1 MSSCSCSN
9 AEGLS
14 LLDGIYA
21 DRLYNTYNPPKVFIP
36 LTTQLMY
43 KVNNPVL
50 QQTVVQNA
58 FTQPTFSQEAT
69 LNSVA
74 STADNLTVQES
85 DLLNNLQSENN
96 FTNSLQTGITTL
108 EMENN
113 PGKDVI
119 DITNVASLS
128 NNIESEAVHKLIKNN
143 DNNIIKSMKSLA
155 MLKKKIDNKERVD
168 DLLEYAQIWDK
179 LICEKEQSKDILL
192 DFRTKALEIFGDNT
206 IDHFENNIGLN
217 DSYKDVLHLSPK
229 TTAQS
234 TLAEFYK
241 SIAGNAGEVVYM
253 CIKGSNVQKAVN
265 GKCSDGFKLHKYS
278 EPFTIDPTI

>member
-14 LLDGIYA
+14 LLDSIYA

-36 LTTQLMY
+36 LTTQFMY

-58 FTQPTFSQEAT
+58 FNQPTFSQEAT
-69 LNSVA
+69 VNSIA

-85 DLLNNLQSENN
+85 DLLNTLQSENN
-96 FTNSLQTGITTL
+96 FTTSLQTGITTL

-113 PGKDVI
+113 PEKEVI
-119 DITNVASLS
+119 DVTTVASLS
-128 NNIESEAVHKLIKNN
+128 NNIESEIVDNIVKNS
-143 DNNIIKSMKSLA
+143 DNSIIKSMKSLA
-155 MLKKKIDNKERVD
+155 MLKKKIENKERVD

-192 DFRTKALEIFGDNT
+192 DFRTKALEIFGGKT

-217 DSYKDVLHLSPK
+217 DSYKDILHLSPK

-234 TLAEFYK
+234 TLGEFYK
-241 SIAGNAGEVVYM
+241 SIAENAGEVVYM
-253 CIKGSNVQKAVN
+253 CIKGSNVQKATN
-265 GKCSDGFKLHKYS
+265 GKCPDEFKLHKYS
-278 EPFTIDPTI
+278 EPFIIEPTI